1 MKHIYHVV
9 REYFRIGLL
18 GEMEYR
24 VNFFI
29 QIFESLIVLT
39 VSLGSLAIVFRHTE
53 TLGDWLPEQMIVL
66 VGIYTLIGGLI
77 NFMISPSMERLMQDV
92 RHGTL
97 DFALTKPADAQLLVS
112 VSRFEIWKLID
123 LFLGISIVLIGL
135 VRLRSEVS
143 LADTAVFLFALSC
156 GAIIIYSFW
165 MILATLSFW
174 FIKVENML
182 TIFQST
188 YSAARW
194 PITIYPFWLR
204 FGLTFIIPI
213 AFAVT
218 VPVEGLIGR
227 LDETLMLTMILLTV
241 GLGVLSRWFWKY
253 GLAHYSGASA

>member
-1 MKHIYHVV
+1 MKHILLVI

-24 VNFFI
+24 ANFFI
-29 QIFESLIVLT
+29 QIFESLIVLS
-39 VSLGSLAIVFRHTE
+39 VALGSLAIVFQHTE
-53 TLGDWLPEQMIVL
+53 TLGDWLPDQMIVL

-77 NFMISPSMERLMQDV
+77 NFVINPSLERFMQDV
-92 RHGTL
+92 RQGTL

-123 LFLGISIVLIGL
+123 VALGIVVVLIGL
-135 VRLRSEVS
+135 IRLRSEVGVM
-143 LADTAVFLFALSC
+143 DTAVFLFALLC
-156 GAIIIYSFW
+156 GGIIIYSFW
-165 MILATLSFW
+165 MMLATLSFW
-174 FIKVENML
+174 FIKVQNML

-194 PITIYPFWLR
+194 PVNIYPFWLR
-204 FGLTFIIPI
+204 FGLTFVIPI

-227 LDETLMLTMILLTV
+227 LNQSLMLTMILLTI
-241 GLGVLSRWFWKY
+241 GLGYLSRRFWKY

>member
-1 MKHIYHVV
+1 MKQFFLVIK
-9 REYFRIGLL
+9 EYFRIGLL

-24 VNFFI
+24 ANFFI
-29 QIFESLIVLT
+29 QILESVIVLC
-39 VSLGSLAIVFRHTE
+39 VSLGSLAIIFQHTE
-53 TLGDWLPEQMIVL
+53 TLGDWLPAQMIVL
-66 VGIYTLIGGLI
+66 VGIYTLIGGVI

-92 RHGTL
+92 RQGTL

-123 LFLGISIVLIGL
+123 VALGVVVVFIGL
-135 VRLRSEVS
+135 FRLRSEVGVGN
-143 LADTAVFLFALSC
+143 TAVFLFSLLC

-174 FIKVENML
+174 FIKVENIL

-194 PITIYPFWLR
+194 PVSIYPFWLR

-227 LDETLMLTMILLTV
+227 LDEALMLTMVLLAL
-241 GLGVLSRWFWKY
+241 GLGVVSRRFWKY
-253 GLAHYSGASA
+253 GLSHYSGASA